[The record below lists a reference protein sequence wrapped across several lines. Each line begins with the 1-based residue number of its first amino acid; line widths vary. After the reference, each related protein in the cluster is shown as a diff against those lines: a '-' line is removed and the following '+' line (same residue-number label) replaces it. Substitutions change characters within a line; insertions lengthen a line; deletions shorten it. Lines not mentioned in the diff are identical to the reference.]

1 MKGTNFQTLQ
11 REFAAHLRNPDSHP
25 APAGIEDRRLD
36 IYRNLFFNNVNG
48 FLRQGFPVL
57 HSLLDSDRWQRLAR
71 TFFEHHASQT
81 PYFLEIPQEFVSFLA
96 SGQGSE
102 PGDPPFMLELAHY
115 EWMELVLDASTETFP
130 ETGFHPEGDLLR
142 AIPELSP
149 LHEILSYHFPVH
161 KICTEFQPQEALE
174 QPVWL
179 LVYRDRD
186 NCVRFMEINAPTAR
200 LLQLI
205 GEHPK
210 DTGKAVVGR
219 LAEEMQ
225 FADVAALETFSRDIL
240 QQMRERD
247 ILIGTSLSRL

>member
-1 MKGTNFQTLQ
+1 MNGTDFQALQ
-11 REFAAHLRNPDSHP
+11 REFAAHLRNPDTHP

-71 TFFEHHASQT
+71 AFFERHASQT

-102 PGDPPFMLELAHY
+102 PDDPPFMLELAHY

-161 KICTEFQPQEALE
+161 KICTEFQPQDALE

-186 NCVRFMEINAPTAR
+186 DCVRFMEINAPTAR

-205 GEHPK
+205 AEHPK

-225 FADVAALETFSRDIL
+225 FADVAALETFSREIL

>member
-1 MKGTNFQTLQ
+1 MKGTDFQALQ
-11 REFAAHLRNPDSHP
+11 REFAAHLRNPDTHP
-25 APAGIEDRRLD
+25 APAGIEERRLD

-96 SGQGSE
+96 RGQGSE

-186 NCVRFMEINAPTAR
+186 DCVRFMEINAPTAR

-205 GEHPK
+205 GEHPQY
-210 DTGKAVVGR
+210 TGKAVVGR

-225 FADVAALETFSRDIL
+225 FTDVAALEIFSRDIL

-247 ILIGTSLSRL
+247 ILIGTSLSHL

>member
-1 MKGTNFQTLQ
+1 MKGTDFQALQ
-11 REFAAHLRNPDSHP
+11 REFAAHLRNPGTHP
-25 APAGIEDRRLD
+25 APAGIEERRLD
-36 IYRNLFFNNVNG
+36 IYRNLFFNNVTG

-161 KICTEFQPQEALE
+161 KICTEFQPREALE

-179 LVYRDRD
+179 LVYRDRGD
-186 NCVRFMEINAPTAR
+186 CVRFMEINVPTAR

-225 FADVAALETFSRDIL
+225 FADVAALEIFSRDIL

>member
-1 MKGTNFQTLQ
+1 MKNADFQTLQ
-11 REFAAHLRNPDSHP
+11 REFAAHLRNPDTHP
-25 APAGIEDRRLD
+25 APEGIEERRLD

-71 TFFEHHASQT
+71 AFFEQHASQT

-102 PGDPPFMLELAHY
+102 TGDPVFMLELAHY
-115 EWMELVLDASTETFP
+115 EWMELVLDASTEVFP
-130 ETGFHPEGDLLR
+130 VSGFHPEGDMLR
-142 AIPELSP
+142 AIPQLSP
-149 LHEILSYHFPVH
+149 LHVVLNYQFPVH
-161 KICTEFQPQEALE
+161 EICLEFQPEEPLP

-186 NCVRFMEINAPTAR
+186 DDVRFMEINAPTAR

-205 GEHPK
+205 DEHS
-210 DTGKAVVGR
+210 DETGKAVVGR

-225 FADVAALETFSRDIL
+225 FADVTALETFSQDIL

-247 ILIGTSLSRL
+247 ILIGTTLKRC

>member
-1 MKGTNFQTLQ
+1 MKGTDFQALQ
-11 REFAAHLRNPDSHP
+11 REFAAHLRNPGTHP

-161 KICTEFQPQEALE
+161 KICTEFQPQQALE

-186 NCVRFMEINAPTAR
+186 DCVRFMEINAPTAR

-205 GEHPK
+205 GEHPQY
-210 DTGKAVVGR
+210 TGKAVVGR

-225 FADVAALETFSRDIL
+225 FTDVAALEIFSRDIL

-247 ILIGTSLSRL
+247 ILIGTSLSHL